1 MWAVGSTESIYSYVN
16 NHTSSYSPA
25 LDLYFQ
31 HTLPHQQSIQVNVTG
46 TLIHTKNNRKYKEYK
61 DENAPLADI
70 QTLVDGDK
78 RSVIGEAIYEK
89 NFKEVKLSGGARHYQ
104 MRTENEYKGSNPTTS
119 KMDQSQT
126 SAFFEVQGKVKDF
139 SYAGSVGMTRAWF
152 KESEE
157 DHAYYTFT
165 PTVRLSYNLKKAGFL
180 LPVQHQSCHTVT
192 RFADGCGAGDGHD
205 TDSPRKSVAE
215 NVSTVHELLV
225 LQLFEEAV
233 QCQSERTPPVL

>member
-78 RSVIGEAIYEK
+78 RSVIGEAFMK
-89 NFKEVKLSGGARHYQ
+89 
-104 MRTENEYKGSNPTTS
+104 RTS
-119 KMDQSQT
+119 
-126 SAFFEVQGKVKDF
+126 
-139 SYAGSVGMTRAWF
+139 R
-152 KESEE
+152 
-157 DHAYYTFT
+157 
-165 PTVRLSYNLKKAGFL
+165 R
-180 LPVQHQSCHTVT
+180 
-192 RFADGCGAGDGHD
+192 
-205 TDSPRKSVAE
+205 
-215 NVSTVHELLV
+215 
-225 LQLFEEAV
+225 
-233 QCQSERTPPVL
+233 

>member
-78 RSVIGEAIYEK
+78 MCIRDR
-89 NFKEVKLSGGARHYQ
+89 NKEVLKELNDQIKGAFAKSDDPHTRESGHR
-104 MRTENEYKGSNPTTS
+104 
-119 KMDQSQT
+119 QT
-126 SAFFEVQGKVKDF
+126 
-139 SYAGSVGMTRAWF
+139 Y
-152 KESEE
+152 
-157 DHAYYTFT
+157 
-165 PTVRLSYNLKKAGFL
+165 
-180 LPVQHQSCHTVT
+180 
-192 RFADGCGAGDGHD
+192 
-205 TDSPRKSVAE
+205 
-215 NVSTVHELLV
+215 
-225 LQLFEEAV
+225 
-233 QCQSERTPPVL
+233 

>member
-1 MWAVGSTESIYSYVN
+1 MGHRLLQQERQVSQPPRIPRNLLSGDRTIDRIKEGIEDESPSLSFINNLNLTYNLTKADKYVFNAIFRNNLSNAPYQNKLNKMWAVGSTESIYSYVN

-78 RSVIGEAIYEK
+78 RSVIGRSIYEK

-139 SYAGSVGMTRAWF
+139 SYAGS
-152 KESEE
+152 
-157 DHAYYTFT
+157 
-165 PTVRLSYNLKKAGFL
+165 
-180 LPVQHQSCHTVT
+180 
-192 RFADGCGAGDGHD
+192 
-205 TDSPRKSVAE
+205 
-215 NVSTVHELLV
+215 
-225 LQLFEEAV
+225 
-233 QCQSERTPPVL
+233 